1 MSRPKTGEVER
12 VGDIMRVVVQKFGG
26 ALLATPAGRV
36 QVADLI
42 AATRQQ
48 GTAVVAVVSA
58 IGREGDPYATD
69 TLVRLVRDIGSQVD
83 PRTLDLLLSTG
94 EVISTAL
101 VAHTLVRAG
110 CPAIALTGAQAGI
123 ITTDE
128 FNDARILRIDTTRA
142 RLHMERGRVPVI
154 AGFQGITPD
163 GEITTLGRGGSDT
176 TAVALGAALGA
187 DVVEIYK
194 DVEGIM
200 TADPKLVP
208 AARPIDRITYDEVS
222 QMAALGARVL
232 HPRAADIGREHNVRL
247 VIKLMGSPNGG
258 TVIVKGQELG
268 VPIVDDRPV
277 VALAHLPDV
286 VQLKVVRRPS
296 EDLARPEGALA
307 VLAEHG
313 ISIDLITL
321 MPEVL
326 AFTVKE
332 EAVKEAA
339 NLLTKLG
346 YQVQI
351 SAACAKVSIIGAGMR
366 GRPGVM
372 ARVVKALHGAG
383 VEILQTAD
391 SHTTISCLVARAQMQ
406 RALGALHEE
415 FQLSVEVA
423 SQRETEG

>member
-1 MSRPKTGEVER
+1 
-12 VGDIMRVVVQKFGG
+12 MRVVVQKFGG

-36 QVADLI
+36 QVTDLI

-101 VAHTLVRAG
+101 VAHTLVRVG

-176 TAVALGAALGA
+176 TAVALGAALSA

-208 AARPIDRITYDEVS
+208 AARPIERITYDEVS

-286 VQLKVVRRPS
+286 VQLKVVRRAG
-296 EDLARPEGALA
+296 EDLARPQGALA

-351 SAACAKVSIIGAGMR
+351 SPACAKVSIIGAGMR

-406 RALGALHEE
+406 RALAALHDE

>member
-1 MSRPKTGEVER
+1 
-12 VGDIMRVVVQKFGG
+12 MRVVVQKFGG

-36 QVADLI
+36 QVTDLI

-48 GTAVVAVVSA
+48 GTSVVAVVSA

-69 TLVRLVRDIGSQVD
+69 TLVRLMRDIGSQVD

-94 EVISTAL
+94 EIISTAL

-128 FNDARILRIDTTRA
+128 FNDARILRIDVTRA

-208 AARPIDRITYDEVS
+208 TARPIERITYDEVS

-339 NLLTKLG
+339 NLLSKLG

-406 RALGALHEE
+406 RALAALHDE

>member
-1 MSRPKTGEVER
+1 
-12 VGDIMRVVVQKFGG
+12 MRVVVQKFGG

-36 QVADLI
+36 QVTDLI

-48 GTAVVAVVSA
+48 GTSVVAVVSA

-69 TLVRLVRDIGSQVD
+69 TLVRLMRDVGSQVD

-94 EVISTAL
+94 EIISTAL

-128 FNDARILRIDTTRA
+128 FNDARILRIDVTRA

-208 AARPIDRITYDEVS
+208 TARPIERITYDEVS

-296 EDLARPEGALA
+296 EDLARPESALA

-339 NLLTKLG
+339 NLLSKLG

-406 RALGALHEE
+406 RALAALHDE

>member
-1 MSRPKTGEVER
+1 
-12 VGDIMRVVVQKFGG
+12 
-26 ALLATPAGRV
+26 
-36 QVADLI
+36 
-42 AATRQQ
+42 
-48 GTAVVAVVSA
+48 VVAVVSA

-69 TLVRLVRDIGSQVD
+69 TLVRLMHDIGRQVD

-94 EVISTAL
+94 EIISTAL
-101 VAHTLVRAG
+101 VAHVLVRAG

-128 FNDARILRIDTTRA
+128 FNDARILRIDPTRTQSH
-142 RLHMERGRVPVI
+142 LERGRVPVI

-176 TAVALGAALGA
+176 TAVAIGAALGA

-208 AARPIDRITYDEVS
+208 GARPIRRITYDEVS

-247 VIKLMGSPNGG
+247 IIKLMGSPNGG

-286 VQLKVVRRPS
+286 MQLKVMRRPG
-296 EDLARPEGALA
+296 EDLARPQGALS

-339 NLLTKLG
+339 NLLSKLG
-346 YQVQI
+346 YQVQT
-351 SAACAKVSIIGAGMR
+351 SGSCAKVSIIGAGMR

-372 ARVVKALHGAG
+372 ARVVKALHAAG

-391 SHTTISCLVARAQMQ
+391 SHTTISCLVPREDLQ
-406 RALGALHEE
+406 RALAALHEE
-415 FQLSVEVA
+415 FGLSAEVA

>member
-1 MSRPKTGEVER
+1 
-12 VGDIMRVVVQKFGG
+12 MRVVVQKFGG

-36 QVADLI
+36 QVTDLI

-48 GTAVVAVVSA
+48 GTSVVAVVSA

-69 TLVRLVRDIGSQVD
+69 TLVRLMRDVGSQVD

-94 EVISTAL
+94 EIISTAL

-296 EDLARPEGALA
+296 EDLARPEGALT

>member
-1 MSRPKTGEVER
+1 
-12 VGDIMRVVVQKFGG
+12 MRVVVQKFGG

-36 QVADLI
+36 QVTDLI

-69 TLVRLVRDIGSQVD
+69 TLVRLMRDIGSQVD

-128 FNDARILRIDTTRA
+128 FNDARILRIDVTRA

-208 AARPIDRITYDEVS
+208 AARPIERITYDEVS

-406 RALGALHEE
+406 RALAALHDE

>member
-1 MSRPKTGEVER
+1 MT
-12 VGDIMRVVVQKFGG
+12 VVVQKFGG

-42 AATRQQ
+42 AATRHH

-69 TLVRLVRDIGSQVD
+69 TLVRLMRDIGSQVD

-128 FNDARILRIDTTRA
+128 FNDARILRIDATRA
-142 RLHMERGRVPVI
+142 RLHMEHGRVPVI

-208 AARPIDRITYDEVS
+208 AARPIERITYDEVS

-247 VIKLMGSPNGG
+247 VIKLIGSPNGG

-286 VQLKVVRRPS
+286 VQLKVARRAG
-296 EDLARPEGALA
+296 EDLARPQGALA

-339 NLLTKLG
+339 NLLSKLG

-406 RALGALHEE
+406 RALAALHDE